1 MAAGLVYLLGAVVT
15 LACGVMLF
23 RGYLRSRRRLLLWS
37 GVCFCTLAVSHT
49 LLFIDL
55 VILPKEIDLYFWRL
69 ITAALAMMLL
79 VYGLIWEG
87 ESSDD

>member
-15 LACGVMLF
+15 LTCGIMLF
-23 RGYLRSRRRLLLWS
+23 RGYARSRRRLLLWS
-37 GVCFCTLAVSHT
+37 GICFFTLAISHV

-55 VILPKEIDLYFWRL
+55 EVLPKDVDLYFWRL
-69 ITAALAMMLL
+69 ITAAVAMMLL

-87 ESSDD
+87 DASDD